1 MTVATGADHVLDDLD
16 AELGRVFGALGDLAD
31 EYVEVVRG
39 VQGSGDAVRIRDLA
53 VLRPT
58 IFAILDSHPGTIV
71 GAGVIT
77 AADLLDDTTR
87 WLEWW
92 WPRTGTPPEQL
103 RVNLDPSA
111 PDFYDYTSEDWYTY
125 PERTREIGIAG
136 PFVDHVC
143 TGEYSATLTVPA
155 LDGDDFLGVVAA
167 DILVSSIERRLL
179 PGLLRIDRPLVVA
192 TAAGRIVVSTDPS
205 WSPGLLLPDG
215 WVTTPDGDPDRLVDA
230 RRAASPLR
238 SWVVVEPPTGS

>member
-1 MTVATGADHVLDDLD
+1 VSATDAPSAGVLDDLD
-16 AELGRVFGALGDLAD
+16 AELSRVFGTLAELAS
-31 EYVEVVRG
+31 EYVEMVTTA
-39 VQGSGDAVRIRDLA
+39 QQAGDAVASRDLA

-77 AADLLDDTTR
+77 AADLLADTTR

-103 RVNLDPSA
+103 RVNLDPAA
-111 PDFYDYTSEDWYTY
+111 PDFYDYTSEDWYTH
-125 PERTREIGIAG
+125 PERTHDIGIAG

-143 TGEYSATLTVPA
+143 TGTYSATLTVPA
-155 LDGDDFLGVVAA
+155 LRGQEFLGVAAA

-179 PGLLRIDRPLVVA
+179 PRLLQRGRPLVVV
-192 TAAGRIVVSTDPS
+192 TPSGRVVVSTDAA
-205 WSPGLLLPDG
+205 WSPGVLLPPG
-215 WVTTPDGDPDRLVDA
+215 WAERPADPVVAVSSGGTT
-230 RRAASPLR
+230 PLR
-238 SWVVVEPPTGS
+238 SWRVLEPPPHP

>member
-1 MTVATGADHVLDDLD
+1 MTVDAAADHVLDDLD
-16 AELGRVFGALGDLAD
+16 AELSRVFGALRGLAAEYVGIVRGARASGDVVRIKDLAT
-31 EYVEVVRG
+31 
-39 VQGSGDAVRIRDLA
+39 
-53 VLRPT
+53 LRPT

-71 GAGVIT
+71 GSGVIT

-111 PDFYDYTSEDWYTY
+111 PDFYDYTSEDWYTH
-125 PERTREIGIAG
+125 PERTRDIGIAG

-155 LDGDDFLGVVAA
+155 LDGDDFLGAAAA

-179 PGLLRIDRPLVVA
+179 PSLLRVDRPLVVA

-215 WVTTPDGDPDRLVDA
+215 WITTSDAGPVDA

-238 SWVVVEPPTGS
+238 SWIVVAPPASP